1 MESVK
6 KEFQAESKRLLDLM
20 INSIYTNQE
29 IFLREIISN
38 ASDAIDK
45 LAYQAL
51 TDQNVGLDRS
61 DFAITLKADEKYRLL
76 TVSDNGIGMSRDE
89 MEENLGTIAKS
100 GSLAF
105 KKQLEENADVDIIG
119 QFGVGFYSAF
129 MVAENVTVVSRK
141 YGSDEAWMWQSAGA
155 DGYTMMPCERE
166 TAGTDVV
173 LKLKA
178 DTDDENYSK
187 YLKSYELRNLVKKY
201 SDYIRYPIKMDV
213 ETQKLKEQP
222 EPKEGE
228 EAPKPEYETVVE
240 TETFNSMVPLW
251 QRSKKDIT
259 DEEYNQFYKDKF
271 FDFEDPLATIHFS
284 VEGAVTYKAML
295 FIPSRTPYD
304 YYTKEYKKGLQ
315 LYSSGVLIMEN
326 CADLLPE
333 HFRFVKGIV
342 DSQDLSLN
350 ISREMLQHDRQ
361 LKVIAANLEK
371 KIKAELVK
379 MLTNDREKYEKFFS
393 AFGRQLK
400 YGVCQDYG
408 MHKDL
413 LQELLLFWSSKENK
427 LVTLK
432 EYADAMPEEQKY
444 LYFAAGESRS
454 RLAQLPQAELIR
466 EKGYDILFFTEDV
479 DEFVAQTLMKFQEKE
494 FRNLATEDPGLQTDE
509 EKKQAEQTQEDAKE
523 VLDFVKETLGDR
535 VKEVRISQ
543 NLRSHPV
550 CLVPDAG
557 MSFEMEKYM
566 KRVNP
571 EFSYESGRIL
581 ELNARHPAFE
591 ALKNAMSTDKEKA
604 EKYAKLL
611 FSQALLIADLPLDN
625 PTEYTDLVCS
635 LMQ

>member
-1 MESVK
+1 MEK

-51 TDQNVGLDRS
+51 TDQNVGLDR
-61 DFAITLKADEKYRLL
+61 DQFAITLKADEKYRLL
-76 TVSDNGIGMSRDE
+76 TISDNGIGMTKAE

-105 KKQLEENADVDIIG
+105 KKQMDENADVDIIG

-129 MVAENVTVVSRK
+129 MVAENVTVVSKK
-141 YGSDEAWMWQSAGA
+141 YGSDESWMWQSSGA
-155 DGYTMMPCERE
+155 DGYTMTECDKE
-166 TAGTDVV
+166 TAGTDII

-178 DTDDENYSK
+178 DTEDEDYSK
-187 YLKSYELRNLVKKY
+187 YLKSWELRSLVKKY
-201 SDYIRYPIKMDV
+201 SDYIRFPIRMDV
-213 ETQKLKEQP
+213 ENQK
-222 EPKEGE
+222 PKEGAE
-228 EAPKPEYETVVE
+228 GDKPEYETVIE

-251 QRSKKDIT
+251 QRAKKDIT
-259 DEEYNQFYKDKF
+259 EDEYNQFYKEKF

-295 FIPSRTPYD
+295 FIPGRTPYN

-315 LYSSGVLIMEN
+315 LYSSGVMIMEN
-326 CADLLPE
+326 CEDLLPE

-371 KIKAELVK
+371 KIKAELTK
-379 MLTNDREKYEKFFS
+379 LLNNDREKYEKFFS

-413 LQELLLFWSSKENK
+413 LQDLLLFWSSKEDK

-432 EYADAMPEEQKY
+432 EYVDAMPEEQKY
-444 LYFAAGESRS
+444 IYFAAGENRA
-454 RLAQLPQAELIR
+454 RLAQLPQAELVK
-466 EKGYDILFFTEDV
+466 EKGYDILFFTDDV
-479 DEFVAQTLMKFQEKE
+479 DEFVTQTLIKYQEKD
-494 FRNLATEDPGLQTDE
+494 FRNVATEDLGLQSEE
-509 EKKQAEQTQEDAKE
+509 EKKLTEETQEMEKD
-523 VLDFVKETLGDR
+523 VLAFIKDTLGEK
-535 VKEVRISQ
+535 VQEVRVSQ
-543 NLRSHPV
+543 TLRSHPV
-550 CLVPDAG
+550 CLVPEPG

-581 ELNARHPAFE
+581 EVNAEHPAFA
-591 ALKNAMSTDKEKA
+591 ALKNAMETDKEKA
-604 EKYAKLL
+604 ETYAKLL

-635 LMQ
+635 LMK